1 MSSKSIYARL
11 YALASGI
18 MLTLV
23 FQAASAQQS
32 SKSLSL
38 DEAISLSIQN
48 SKQLKVSHARMDDA
62 NASVK
67 TAYERQLPDV
77 SVSGSYLRVL
87 QPNIDLKLKTG
98 DNNGGSNPDPGTK
111 SEMPKVNSAAYGI
124 ASVSVPVFAG
134 MMIQSGKEAARY
146 LAVAAK
152 LDADK
157 DKEDVIQNTIAAY
170 SNLYKATEA
179 VELVK
184 ENVKQ
189 SAQRV
194 GDFSN
199 LEKNGLLARNDLL
212 KAELQQSNYE
222 LALMD
227 AENSLKVANLNMD
240 IMLGL
245 PDNTALQL
253 DTTVFKVGNNMD
265 SRGVAE
271 FEQLAYQHRKDAA
284 AISAREHAANAGVKG
299 AKGEYYPSLAV
310 TGGYIAA
317 YIPNVLTITNAV
329 NAGVGLKYNLSS
341 LWKTGSKVA
350 SAKAQLAEVQANES
364 KLTDAIHLDVYQS
377 YENYLLSH
385 KKMDTYIKAI
395 EQSEEN
401 YRITKN
407 KHDNN
412 LATTT
417 DLLDADVAN
426 LQSHLNYAFAKADAL
441 VAYNKLLQAAGLLDN
456 SNK

>member
-1 MSSKSIYARL
+1 MNSRSIYTRL

-18 MLTLV
+18 ALMLV
-23 FQAASAQQS
+23 FQAASAQS
-32 SKSLSL
+32 VKPLSL
-38 DEAISLSIQN
+38 NEAISLSIQN
-48 SKQLKVSHARMDDA
+48 SKQLKASQARIAAA
-62 NASVK
+62 NANVK
-67 TAYERQLPDV
+67 TANERQLPDA
-77 SVSGSYLRVL
+77 SISGSYLRL
-87 QPNIDLKLKTG
+87 TQPNIDLKLAKG
-98 DNNGGSNPDPGTK
+98 NSSPGAAPM
-111 SEMPKVNSAAYGI
+111 EAPKVNQAAYGI
-124 ASVSVPVFAG
+124 ANVSVPVFAG

-146 LAVAAK
+146 LAQAAK

-157 DKEDVIQNTIAAY
+157 DKDDVIQNTIAAY
-170 SNLYKATEA
+170 SNLYKANQA
-179 VELVK
+179 VILMQ
-184 ENVKQ
+184 ENLKQ

-194 GDFSN
+194 KDFSN

-222 LALMD
+222 LSLMD
-227 AENSLKVANLNMD
+227 AQNSLKVANLNMN

-245 PDNTALQL
+245 PDKTELQL
-253 DTTVFKVGNNMD
+253 DTTVFKMD
-265 SRGVAE
+265 DKLDARGVEE
-271 FEQLAYQHRKDAA
+271 FEQLAYQNRKDAGSL
-284 AISAREHAANAGVKG
+284 SAKEKAANANVK
-299 AKGEYYPSLAV
+299 ATKGEYYPSLAL

-317 YIPNVLTITNAV
+317 YIPNVITITNAV
-329 NAGVGLKYNLSS
+329 TAGVGLKYNIAS

-350 SAKAQLAEVQANES
+350 SAKAQLAELEANQAR
-364 KLTDAIHLDVYQS
+364 LTDAIHLDVVQS
-377 YENYLLSH
+377 YENYLLSR

-441 VAYNKLLQAAGLLDN
+441 VAYNKLLQASGVLDN
-456 SNK
+456 NK

>member
-1 MSSKSIYARL
+1 MNSKSIYARL

-18 MLTLV
+18 VLALG
-23 FQAASAQQS
+23 FQTVSAQS
-32 SKSLSL
+32 TKPLSL
-38 DEAISLSIQN
+38 NEAISLSIQN
-48 SKQLKVSHARMDDA
+48 SKQLKASYAKIEEAKA
-62 NASVK
+62 NIK
-67 TAYERQLPDV
+67 TANERQLPDV
-77 SVSGSYLRVL
+77 SISGSYLRL
-87 QPNIDLKLKTG
+87 TQPNIDLKLGKK
-98 DNNGGSNPDPGTK
+98 DGGSGGGGE
-111 SEMPKVNSAAYGI
+111 SPKVNSAAYGI
-124 ASVSVPVFAG
+124 ASVSVPIFSG

-146 LAVAAK
+146 LATAAK

-157 DKEDVIQNTIAAY
+157 DKEDIIQNTIAAY
-170 SNLYKATEA
+170 SNLYKAEEA
-179 VELVK
+179 VKLVK
-184 ENVKQ
+184 ENLKQ
-189 SAQRV
+189 SGQRV
-194 GDFSN
+194 HDFSN

-227 AENSLKVANLNMD
+227 AENNLKVSTLNMN

-245 PDNTALQL
+245 PDNTVLQL
-253 DTTVFKVGNNMD
+253 DTTAFKASSGNID
-265 SRGVAE
+265 GRGEAE

-284 AISAREHAANAGVKG
+284 ALSARAGAATAQVKSV
-299 AKGEYYPSLAV
+299 KGEYYPALAF
-310 TGGYIAA
+310 TGGYVAA
-317 YIPNVLTITNAV
+317 YIPNVVTITNAV
-329 NAGVGLKYNLSS
+329 NAGVGLKYSVSS

-350 SAKAQLAEVQANES
+350 SAKAQLAEVQANEAR
-364 KLTDAIHLDVYQS
+364 LTDAIHLDVYQS

-426 LQSHLNYAFAKADAL
+426 LQSHLNYTYAKADAL
-441 VAYNKLLQAAGLLDN
+441 VAYNKLLQAAGILEN
-456 SNK
+456 NNK

>member
-1 MSSKSIYARL
+1 MNSKSIYLRL

-18 MLTLV
+18 MLTLI

-32 SKSLSL
+32 SKPLSL
-38 DEAISLSIQN
+38 NEAISLSIQN
-48 SKQLKVSHARMDDA
+48 SKQLKVSQARIDEA

-77 SVSGSYLRVL
+77 SISGSYLRL
-87 QPNIDLKLKTG
+87 TQPNIDLKIGKK
-98 DNNGGSNPDPGTK
+98 DNSGGTPTES
-111 SEMPKVNSAAYGI
+111 PKVNSAAYGI

-134 MMIQSGKEAARY
+134 MMIQSGKQAARY

-157 DKEDVIQNTIAAY
+157 DREDIVQNTIAAY
-170 SNLYKATEA
+170 SNLYKAAKA

-184 ENVKQ
+184 ENVRQ
-189 SAQRV
+189 SSERV
-194 GDFSN
+194 KDFSN

-212 KAELQQSNYE
+212 KAELQQSNYD

-227 AENSLKVANLNMD
+227 AENSLKIATLNMD

-245 PDNTALQL
+245 PDNTQLQL
-253 DTTVFKVGNNMD
+253 DTTIFRIDDNMD
-265 SRGVAE
+265 KRGVAE
-271 FEQLAYQHRKDAA
+271 FEQLAYQNRKDAGAVKYREQA
-284 AISAREHAANAGVKG
+284 AVANVKG
-299 AKGEYYPSLAV
+299 IKGEMYPSLAV
-310 TGGYIAA
+310 TGGYVAA
-317 YIPNVLTITNAV
+317 YVPNVLTVTNAV
-329 NAGVGLKYNLSS
+329 NLGVGVKYSLSS

-350 SAKAQLAEVQANES
+350 GAKAQLAEVQANEAR
-364 KLTDAIHLDVYQS
+364 LTDAIHLDVYQS

-385 KKMDTYIKAI
+385 KKMDTYVKAI

-407 KHDNN
+407 KHENN

-441 VAYNKLLQAAGLLDN
+441 VAYNKLLQAAGLLEN
-456 SNK
+456 NK